1 LGFILFLFLFVI
13 GWCDKIH
20 GMTLPTEGPFHA
32 YTLHEPIGV
41 VGSILPWNAP
51 LYLTAMKLAPA
62 LACGN
67 TIVLK
72 PAEQSP
78 LSALLIAK
86 LASEV
91 HSLFQKCILYI
102 LSL

>member
-1 LGFILFLFLFVI
+1 MCA
-13 GWCDKIH
+13 GWCDKVN
-20 GMTLPTEGPFHA
+20 GSVLPAEGPFHA

-51 LYLTAMKLAPA
+51 FYLLAMKVAPA

-67 TIVLK
+67 TVVLK
-72 PAEQSP
+72 PAHQSP

-86 LASEV
+86 LAAQVSFSPEWSDAHHV
-91 HSLFQKCILYI
+91 IKLLQL
-102 LSL
+102 LE

>member
-1 LGFILFLFLFVI
+1 V
-13 GWCDKIH
+13 H
-20 GMTLPTEGPFHA
+20 GSVLPAEGPFHA

-51 LYLTAMKLAPA
+51 FYLLAMKVAPA

-72 PAEQSP
+72 PAHQSP

-86 LASEV
+86 LAAEV
-91 HSLFQKCILYI
+91 GLGFLLSRIDCISYI
-102 LSL
+102 

>member
-1 LGFILFLFLFVI
+1 
-13 GWCDKIH
+13 
-20 GMTLPTEGPFHA
+20 MTLPTEGPFHA

-91 HSLFQKCILYI
+91 HSLFQKYNLYI
-102 LSL
+102 LPF

>member
-1 LGFILFLFLFVI
+1 MQQFSFWCALVDFEGVSLACGA
-13 GWCDKIH
+13 GWCDKIN
-20 GMTLPTEGPFHA
+20 GSVLPAEGPFHA

-51 LYLTAMKLAPA
+51 FYLLAMKVAPA

-72 PAEQSP
+72 PAHQSP

-86 LASEV
+86 LAAEV
-91 HSLFQKCILYI
+91 S
-102 LSL
+102 